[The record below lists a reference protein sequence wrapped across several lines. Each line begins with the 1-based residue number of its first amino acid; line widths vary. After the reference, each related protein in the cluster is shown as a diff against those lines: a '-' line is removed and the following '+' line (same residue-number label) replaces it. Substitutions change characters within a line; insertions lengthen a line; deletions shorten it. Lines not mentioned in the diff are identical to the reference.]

1 MTAPQPAPPTD
12 NRQTAQKLVN
22 LSHILGWGGLGLLL
36 VLGPVVLFGV
46 NPTGGLVVMGIGFL
60 SAFVGAILGQVGRGM
75 QGRVI

>member
-1 MTAPQPAPPTD
+1 MTAPQPQRPTD
-12 NRQTAQKLVN
+12 SRQTAQKLVN
-22 LSHILGWGGLGLLL
+22 LSHIFGWGGLI